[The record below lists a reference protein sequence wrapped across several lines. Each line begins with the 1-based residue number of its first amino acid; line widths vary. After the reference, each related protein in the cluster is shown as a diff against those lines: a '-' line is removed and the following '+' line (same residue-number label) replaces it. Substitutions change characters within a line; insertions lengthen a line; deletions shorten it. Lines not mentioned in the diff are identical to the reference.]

1 MRTYKIY
8 TNFILVILLFVLSNN
23 RINAVSNSDIR
34 EEVAKVLIKNGFENI
49 RIKIDDRNFILA
61 YENRVDRFELDGIR
75 DVIFAV
81 IPLLNDYDNIVL
93 VPLNRKIPLVYIKA
107 NINSCLAYKSKKITG
122 PQFASELI
130 ITLNTDEVYTDLLN
144 EREYNESDFKFDI
157 AVKPTVQ
164 FEFGPYNHPV
174 MGQVNI
180 VPEIMSSWWK
190 GMGVNYEFIVPA
202 YSDPSFGT
210 REDSVHTGVVALNQV
225 FRLPNALFL
234 SGTAG
239 FFTQNRYGVDLEIS
253 KYWLNGDLNLSGNLG
268 YTSFASFSGMRRLLY
283 SDIFTMTGSISAQY
297 RIEKYNLIVG
307 VMVGKFLLGDESIR
321 LDINREFNEIEI
333 GFFAIRSRTDI
344 TNGGINLSIPIFP
357 SRYWNPGI
365 VRIRTADSF
374 SFSYAVRSN
383 SNDFIGLRYDT
394 DNRLNIF
401 DKKLNPSF
409 IRNLFDSDL

>member
-1 MRTYKIY
+1 
-8 TNFILVILLFVLSNN
+8 LFVLSNN

-34 EEVAKVLIKNGFENI
+34 EDVAKVLIKNGFENI
-49 RIKIDDRNFILA
+49 RIKIDDKKFILA
-61 YENRVDRFELDGIR
+61 YENRVDRFELEGIR

-81 IPLLNDYDNIVL
+81 IPLLNDYYNIVL
-93 VPLNRKIPLVYIKA
+93 VPLNRKIPLVYIEA

-122 PQFASELI
+122 PEFASELI
-130 ITLNTDEVYTDLLN
+130 ITQNTDEVYTDLLN

-174 MGQVNI
+174 MGQINI
-180 VPEIMSSWWK
+180 VPEVMSSWWK
-190 GMGVNYEFIVPA
+190 GMGVNYELIVPA
-202 YSDPSFGT
+202 YNDPSFGA
-210 REDSVHTGVVALNQV
+210 RADSVHSGVIALNQV
-225 FRLPNALFL
+225 FRLPNSLFL

-239 FFTQNRYGVDLEIS
+239 FFTQNRYGVDFEIS

-283 SDIFTMTGSISAQY
+283 SDIFSMTGSLSTQY

-321 LDINREFNEIEI
+321 IDINREFNEIDI
-333 GFFAIRSRTDI
+333 GFFAIRSRAGVS
-344 TNGGINLSIPIFP
+344 NGGINLSIPIFP

-365 VRIRTADSF
+365 LRIRTADSF
-374 SFSYAVRSN
+374 SLSYAVRSN

-394 DNRLNIF
+394 DNRLNSF

-409 IRNLFDSDL
+409 IRNLFNSDF